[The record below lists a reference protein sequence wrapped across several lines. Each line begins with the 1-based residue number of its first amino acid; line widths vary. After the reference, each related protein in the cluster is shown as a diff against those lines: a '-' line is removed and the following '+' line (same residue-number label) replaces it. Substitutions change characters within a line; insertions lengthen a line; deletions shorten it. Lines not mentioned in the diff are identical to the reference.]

1 MNKNIKNDILVFVV
15 VLIPA
20 FSLFCYNVEL
30 YGDIFQFLALYLG
43 LFVLIYERNFKRAI
57 MLIIASIFVVCFVY
71 AIKKGFVLLALNDA
85 IEYAKISLRPKT
97 NDYDGFPSGHTAA
110 AFIAVGYAIHFYSKK
125 WVILLTL
132 IAIFVPQ
139 SRVITLWHT
148 PLQVL
153 AGGLFGLFITYFVIL
168 LLKKNKYFSNI

>member
-1 MNKNIKNDILVFVV
+1 MAKYIAYDMFIFPV

-20 FSLFCYNVEL
+20 LFLFYYNVEL

-43 LFVLIYERNFKRAI
+43 LFVLIYERNFKRVL
-57 MLIIASIFVVCFVY
+57 MLVIASLITVCSVY
-71 AIKKGFVLLALNDA
+71 AIKKGFVWLSLSDAL
-85 IEYAKISLRPKT
+85 EYAKISLRPKT

-110 AFIAVGYAIHFYSKK
+110 AFIAVGYALHFYSKK
-125 WVILLTL
+125 WIVFLFL

-153 AGGLFGLFITYFVIL
+153 AGGLFGLCITYFVIS
-168 LLKKNKYFSNI
+168 LLKKYKFFKNV